1 MVRRSAKRKA
11 PDHACPRTFAE
22 VNPGA
27 REGTDYLST
36 LADHSQQ
43 PTGSPSMSTLPPSKS

>member
-1 MVRRSAKRKA
+1 MGRSSAKRNA
-11 PDHACPRTFAE
+11 PAHACPRTFAE

-27 REGTDYLST
+27 RVGKDYLST

-43 PTGSPSMSTLPPSKS
+43 PTGSPSMSTLPPSMS

>member
-1 MVRRSAKRKA
+1 MGRRGAKRKA
-11 PDHACPRTFAE
+11 PPHACPRTFAKLTSG
-22 VNPGA
+22 PRA
-27 REGTDYLST
+27 GTDYRLT

>member
-1 MVRRSAKRKA
+1 MGRRSAKRKA
-11 PDHACPRTFAE
+11 PAHACPRTFAKLS
-22 VNPGA
+22 PGPRA
-27 REGTDYLST
+27 GMDYLLT

>member
-11 PDHACPRTFAE
+11 PAHACPRTFAE